1 MTCQDHEPRIFTPLA
16 TAART
21 RSTSKETQR
30 NARQPPH
37 AQASSTEDHAAQ
49 NPRSR
54 DRAAGQKDQ
63 PEPPGEKRKMR
74 KTGGSPMPPA
84 VKNSRTVTPFRPVP
98 PTEKQVNTLASTPR
112 ATHIRT
118 VPKRP
123 STNRTVFSCSM
134 MSQPVTPR
142 GNAGRKKANF
152 SNPGRFRTKAA
163 AALQTN
169 EREPL
174 ILTPPGTAATPA
186 IQTVVSRTSRPD
198 MSPVL
203 VLRPGWRRKPGHNR
217 DQTDGEERARHPTEE
232 TDQTTTNA
240 RASSNGGRATLY
252 PRNTTMSSGGDE
264 HDSGHPSGRGARL

>member
-1 MTCQDHEPRIFTPLA
+1 MRCQLCKPHTFTPPG

-30 NARQPPH
+30 NAQQPPH
-37 AQASSTEDHAAQ
+37 ARASSTEDHAAQ

-63 PEPPGEKRKMR
+63 PEPPGEEAEDEKNRR
-74 KTGGSPMPPA
+74 VANATGGEEQPNCDTIQA
-84 VKNSRTVTPFRPVP
+84 CAT
-98 PTEKQVNTLASTPR
+98 TEKQVNTLASTLR

-123 STNRTVFSCSM
+123 STNRTVLSCSM

-152 SNPGRFRTKAA
+152 SNPERFRTK

-169 EREPL
+169 EREPG
-174 ILTPPGTAATPA
+174 IFTPPGTAATQAP
-186 IQTVVSRTSRPD
+186 RP
-198 MSPVL
+198 V
-203 VLRPGWRRKPGHNR
+203 
-217 DQTDGEERARHPTEE
+217 EE
-232 TDQTTTNA
+232 
-240 RASSNGGRATLY
+240 G
-252 PRNTTMSSGGDE
+252 
-264 HDSGHPSGRGARL
+264 HDSQI